1 MGLISK
7 EIQVFSQE
15 QINQLDKE
23 GSLEIVIAGNTVI
36 LSIEDVEITSQ
47 DIEGWLVK
55 IME

>member
-7 EIQVFSQE
+7 EIQVLQE

-36 LSIEDVEITSQ
+36 YQ
-47 DIEGWLVK
+47 
-55 IME
+55 